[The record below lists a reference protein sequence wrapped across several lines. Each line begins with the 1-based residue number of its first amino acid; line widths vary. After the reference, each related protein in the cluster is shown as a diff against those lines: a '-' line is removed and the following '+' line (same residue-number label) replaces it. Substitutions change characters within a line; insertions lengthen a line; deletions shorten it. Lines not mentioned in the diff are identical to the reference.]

1 MDPDGFR
8 ALSDAEKRDVELEI
22 KQILADNLLDTEQS
36 PSTLTSQ
43 LSSNLSNTVA
53 ATTTISHGANKSL
66 ISNFNK
72 SHKPTA
78 MESFLDLIGDNRVPK
93 SNYYQR
99 STIVEE
105 LYNYRLSVTKFNTKN
120 QPSVSSCSY
129 FWKRNS
135 MNFPYLFQLVK
146 QLLSTPATSV
156 PSESAFSVSA
166 YLARRER
173 ARLSGDKL
181 AATIFLKVSGRNSM
195 KAV

>member
-8 ALSDAEKRDVELEI
+8 ALSDAEKRDVEFEI
-22 KQILADNLLDTEQS
+22 KQMLADNLVDTEQS

-78 MESFLDLIGDNRVPK
+78 MESFLDLIDDDTVPK

-120 QPSVSSCSY
+120 HPSVSSYSY

-135 MNFPYLFQLVK
+135 MSFP
-146 QLLSTPATSV
+146 
-156 PSESAFSVSA
+156 
-166 YLARRER
+166 
-173 ARLSGDKL
+173 
-181 AATIFLKVSGRNSM
+181 
-195 KAV
+195 